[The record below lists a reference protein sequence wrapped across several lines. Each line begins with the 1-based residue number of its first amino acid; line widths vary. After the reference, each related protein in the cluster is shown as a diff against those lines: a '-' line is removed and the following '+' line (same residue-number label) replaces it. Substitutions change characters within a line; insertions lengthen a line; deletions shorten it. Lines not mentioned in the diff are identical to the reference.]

1 MKVARASALTLV
13 LLTLLVAAAACGG
26 GGGSMDTAEARAVV
40 HWRAGLVRW
49 NRQMIAALNGL
60 SVLFSQPGPVTR
72 LAASDPGTGARFAS
86 LDGTLADCSA
96 RVSALGPAPPGLE
109 VARTARTARLHE
121 PRTRSAPRQGRRVV
135 PAARAR
141 VDRARPGDRAAQ
153 HRPERA
159 ERGGDR
165 PPELVSLTLSIV
177 A

>member
-26 GGGSMDTAEARAVV
+26 GGGKQGNTAEARAVV

-72 LAASDPGTGARFAS
+72 LAASDPDTGARFAS

-109 VARTARTARLHE
+109 VARRLALRACVNLERGARL
-121 PRTRSAPRQGRRVV
+121 
-135 PAARAR
+135 ARAGVSSLQR
-141 VDRARPGDRAAQ
+141 GLGSIALDRATEPLSTGQNELSAAATAL
-153 HRPERA
+153 RSSSP
-159 ERGGDR
+159 
-165 PPELVSLTLSIV
+165 
-177 A
+177 

>member
-1 MKVARASALTLV
+1 MRQRRGKQV
-13 LLTLLVAAAACGG
+13 
-26 GGGSMDTAEARAVV
+26 DTAEARAVL

-60 SVLFSQPGPVTR
+60 SVLFSEPGPVAR
-72 LAASDPGTGARFAS
+72 LAASDPATGAKFAS
-86 LDGTLADCSA
+86 LDETLADCSA

-109 VARTARTARLHE
+109 VAHDIALRACVSLERGARL
-121 PRTRSAPRQGRRVV
+121 
-135 PAARAR
+135 ARAGVSSLQR
-141 VDRARPGDRAAQ
+141 GLGSIALDRATEPFE

-165 PPELVSLTLSIV
+165 APELVSLTLSIV